1 APGETN
7 DVPSRR
13 RSGSAG
19 SSWSSARPRNALSM
33 NFAST
38 ALLALAMSADAF
50 AAAVGKGSALHDP
63 RWREALRTG
72 LIFGVIEGT
81 TPIIGWLLGSVAVD
95 AVSAWDHWI
104 AFGLLAVLGI
114 RMILAGLDSEAG
126 QGVELP
132 RRVRHSSWG
141 VAVTGFATSLC
152 AMAV

>member
-1 APGETN
+1 GDAVRLAPPWGVACFRSRKRLRQHARPARCAPWRRQRTAPGETN

-81 TPIIGWLLGSVAVD
+81 T
-95 AVSAWDHWI
+95 
-104 AFGLLAVLGI
+104 
-114 RMILAGLDSEAG
+114 
-126 QGVELP
+126 
-132 RRVRHSSWG
+132 
-141 VAVTGFATSLC
+141 
-152 AMAV
+152 